1 MPNLIRIGRLLSGIG
16 MIGVGGLALAYSD
29 FVMEWTNV
37 PDHLPARAAF
47 AYVHGAILLLA
58 GMGLLFDRTV
68 RVSAL
73 ILELVW
79 LVWTLL
85 RVPITIANWRTLGG
99 LAEVFAITSGF
110 LLLAGLSGPRTETK
124 RREALAARY
133 CFALCMPAFGV
144 VHFLYPAAV
153 ASWVPGWLPGHMFWA
168 YFTGVAHCA
177 AGLAI
182 LTGVLASLASR
193 LFAIMLSS
201 WVLIVHIPRVMATP
215 RDRHEWTTF
224 FVALLLTGLAWILAQ
239 YVSRSP
245 WSKPDSA

>member
-1 MPNLIRIGRLLSGIG
+1 MPDLIRLGRVVSGAG
-16 MIGVGGLALAYSD
+16 MMGLGGLSLAYAD
-29 FVMEWTNV
+29 FVLEWTNV
-37 PDHLPARAAF
+37 PDHLPARIAF

-58 GMGLLFDRTV
+58 GAGLLFDKTV
-68 RVSAL
+68 GASAL
-73 ILELVW
+73 ALELVW

-85 RVPITIANWRTLGG
+85 RVPTLIANWRTLGS

-110 LLLAGLSGPRTETK
+110 LLLAGISGPGTKTK
-124 RREALAARY
+124 RLEALAARY
-133 CFALCMPAFGV
+133 CFALCMPPFGV

-177 AGLAI
+177 AGVAI
-182 LTGVLASLASR
+182 LTGVLAGLASR

-224 FVALLLTGLAWILAQ
+224 FVALVLTGLAWILAQ
-239 YVSRSP
+239 YLSRNQRTTEIT
-245 WSKPDSA
+245 

>member
-1 MPNLIRIGRLLSGIG
+1 MPNTIRMGRVLSAIG
-16 MIGVGGLALAYSD
+16 MIGVGALALAYTD
-29 FVMEWTNV
+29 FVLEWTNV

-47 AYVHGAILLLA
+47 AYVHGAILVLA
-58 GMGLLFDRTV
+58 GIGLLFDKTV

-79 LVWTLL
+79 LVWALL
-85 RVPITIANWRTLGG
+85 RVPTVIANWRSLGS

-110 LLLAGLSGPRTETK
+110 LLLAGIVGPRTETK
-124 RREALAARY
+124 RKEALAARY

-153 ASWVPGWLPGHMFWA
+153 ASWVPSWLPAHMFWA
-168 YFTGVAHCA
+168 YFTGTAHCA

-182 LTGVLASLASR
+182 LSGVLAGLASR

-201 WVLIVHIPRVMATP
+201 WVLIVHIPRVFATP

-224 FVALLLTGLAWILAQ
+224 FVALILTGLAWILAQ
-239 YVSRSP
+239 YLSR
-245 WSKPDSA
+245 ARQTAGEFA